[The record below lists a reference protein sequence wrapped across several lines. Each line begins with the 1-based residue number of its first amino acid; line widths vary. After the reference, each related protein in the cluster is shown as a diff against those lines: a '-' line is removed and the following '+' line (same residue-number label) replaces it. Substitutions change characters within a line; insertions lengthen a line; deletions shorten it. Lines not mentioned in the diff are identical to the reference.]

1 MNCPSGL
8 VVEVED
14 TLVESSGSGL
24 VVDACMNVVSVPVIS
39 EAVDPSVIGPSAEPL
54 AVVFVVVVMF
64 VVEDTLVELRGKG
77 LVIGVW
83 MNVVCLTSYGKSFP
97 SKVHFMLAV

>member
-54 AVVFVVVVMF
+54 AVVVVVMF

-83 MNVVCLTSYGKSFP
+83 MNVVCLTP
-97 SKVHFMLAV
+97 

>member
-14 TLVESSGSGL
+14 TLVESRGIGL
-24 VVDACMNVVSVPVIS
+24 VVDVCINVVSVPVIS

-54 AVVFVVVVMF
+54 AVVVVVMF
-64 VVEDTLVELRGKG
+64 VVEDSLVELRGKG

-83 MNVVCLTSYGKSFP
+83 MNVL
-97 SKVHFMLAV
+97 